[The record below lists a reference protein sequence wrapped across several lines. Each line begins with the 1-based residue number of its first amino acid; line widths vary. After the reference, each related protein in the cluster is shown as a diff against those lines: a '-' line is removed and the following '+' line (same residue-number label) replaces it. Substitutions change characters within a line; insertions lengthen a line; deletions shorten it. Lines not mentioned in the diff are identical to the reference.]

1 MNTNKYLPIGT
12 VVLLKNAK
20 KKIMITGFA
29 VKGKETGDKVYDYI
43 GCLYPE
49 GMVSSDKN
57 LLFDHNQIDKIYYIG
72 FVSEE
77 EKVFKTKFNKLISDL
92 EKQNKQEAQQK
103 LSNLINETNNI

>member
-29 VKGKETGDKVYDYI
+29 VKGKETGDKVYDYN

-49 GMVSSDKN
+49 GVISSDKN
-57 LLFDHNQIDKIYYIG
+57 LMFDHNQIDKIYYMG

-77 EKVFKTKFNKLISDL
+77 EKEFKTKFNKLIDDL
-92 EKQNKQEAQQK
+92 EKKNKLEAQQR
-103 LSNLINETNNI
+103 LNELVTENNNI

>member
-29 VKGKETGDKVYDYI
+29 VKGKETGDKIFDYI

-49 GMVSSDKN
+49 GTISSDKN
-57 LLFDHNQIDKIYYIG
+57 LLFNHNQIDKIYHMG

-77 EKVFKTKFNKLISDL
+77 EKEFKTKFNKLIRDL
-92 EKQNKQEAQQK
+92 ENKSKQETQQR
-103 LSNLINETNNI
+103 LSNLISETNNI